1 MKLFSI
7 ASITVCY
14 GIITDSCM
22 HRLWESSRNMSTQLL
37 VFHRSLRQRK
47 EEQTW
52 NMRLFQSR
60 LLRYLSRMDD
70 RYVQLFILFIFNA
83 SRDTRI
89 RRPKGRTDERK
100 QSSRKPSSSSP
111 SSFYFA
117 FFFGLATRRGLFGT
131 WPMCLGSCHLWLP
144 YPEASVC
151 RWTLLARW
159 LRAFRAKEASHKL
172 EHT

>member
-14 GIITDSCM
+14 DIITDSCM

-89 RRPKGRTDERK
+89 RRPKGRTETK
-100 QSSRKPSSSSP
+100 LEKTFFFF
-111 SSFYFA
+111 SFF
-117 FFFGLATRRGLFGT
+117 FLFRVFFGLATRRGLFGT
-131 WPMCLGSCHLWLP
+131 WPMCLGSCHLWLS

>member
-89 RRPKGRTDERK
+89 RRPKGRTETK
-100 QSSRKPSSSSP
+100 LEKT
-111 SSFYFA
+111 
-117 FFFGLATRRGLFGT
+117 FFFFSFFFLFRVFLGLRLGEDCLALGQCASAPVTFGF
-131 WPMCLGSCHLWLP
+131 LI
-144 YPEASVC
+144 
-151 RWTLLARW
+151 
-159 LRAFRAKEASHKL
+159 LRLRFVVERC
-172 EHT
+172 